1 MTLNSSTLWKM
12 ILDRYPD
19 GVDVQAVGQKTVI
32 ETAMEFPVTEDSDED
47 VDPLIALLNRM
58 RPQVIETHITLAEIE
73 PETGIYTAMSEKTHR
88 VYVFVDVE
96 EHGVI

>member
-12 ILDRYPD
+12 ILDYYPD

-32 ETAMEFPVTEDSDED
+32 ETTMEFPVVEDIDED
-47 VDPLIALLNRM
+47 TDPMAFFFNRM
-58 RPQVIETHITLAEIE
+58 RPQVIETHITLTELE